1 MSHPLQLHL
10 PHASTVIPSD
20 RLQDYIV
27 NSADLAREQLRL
39 TDWFTDEL
47 YATGWPE
54 RDLWRAPVSRLVV
67 DVERHRADDAEP
79 CARVGMGAVYERGT
93 QGQVLRTPSPAL
105 RELLL
110 KTYYDP
116 HHARCAAQT
125 AAVLAT
131 ARRCVILD
139 AHSYPSVAL
148 PTEPAGVT
156 RPEIGLGLDG
166 FHTPPALA
174 AESLAFFQARGLE
187 VGLNTPYQGSF
198 VPTVYWGSE
207 PRVETI
213 MVEVRRDLYL
223 NEATGTKSPGFLKI
237 QQVLTDYRTL
247 LAAYAQR

>member
-1 MSHPLQLHL
+1 MPHPLQLHL
-10 PHASTVIPSD
+10 PHASVLIPPE
-20 RLQDYIV
+20 RLGDYGV
-27 NSADLAREQLRL
+27 SPADLACEQLRL
-39 TDWFTDEL
+39 TDWYTDEL

-54 RDLWRAPVSRLVV
+54 ADLWRAPVSRLVV
-67 DVERHRADDAEP
+67 DVERFRSDAAEP

-93 QGQVLRTPSPAL
+93 VGQVLRTPSPAL

-125 AAVLAT
+125 AAVLAM

-139 AHSYPSVAL
+139 AHSYPALAL
-148 PTEPAGVT
+148 PTEPTGVA

-166 FHTPPALA
+166 FHTPPALL

-198 VPTVYWGSE
+198 VPTVYWGRE

-213 MVEVRRDLYL
+213 MVEVRRDLYMD
-223 NEATGTKSPGFLKI
+223 EATGVKSRGFLEI
-237 QQVLTDYRTL
+237 QQILTEYRTL